1 MGCFRFN
8 PREFRLGMRT
18 FKTGL
23 AVFLILALFSLLGFE
38 GLQIGCLTAVFS
50 LRENFDK
57 SLHFGTSRIVGNT
70 IGGVYSLI
78 FFGIGELFNR
88 PLWVTLV
95 FVPIFTML
103 TIMTSVAMNN
113 KTGIIG
119 AVAALLIITLSIP
132 EGDTF
137 IYTLARI
144 FETFIGVFVAT
155 LVNADI
161 NRIREHF
168 AKRMAKKD

>member
-1 MGCFRFN
+1 MGRFRFN
-8 PREFRLGMRT
+8 PQEFKLGMRT

-23 AVFLILALFSLLGFE
+23 AVFLVLALFALLGFK
-38 GLQIGCLTAVFS
+38 GLQIGSLTAVFS

-57 SLHFGTSRIVGNT
+57 SIHFGTSRIVGNT
-70 IGGVYSLI
+70 IGGVYSLL
-78 FFGIGELFNR
+78 FFGISELFHR
-88 PLWVTLV
+88 PLWVMLV

-103 TIMTSVAMNN
+103 TIMTNVAMNN

-119 AVAALLIITLSIP
+119 AVAAFLIITLSIP

-137 IYTLARI
+137 TYTIARI
-144 FETFIGVFVAT
+144 FETFVGVFIAT

-161 NRIREHF
+161 DRVREKF
-168 AKRMAKKD
+168 FNKS